1 MRPRPCQAS
10 PGAARRGRDAKQ
22 PGGNTDR
29 DPNRRKDRRLSPT
42 GPVRHRHPGPGRQ
55 NPAEWF
61 SRVQVLAPGDL
72 VMARATCPGPS
83 GGLDATG
90 ARAARQAASRAR

>member
-1 MRPRPCQAS
+1 MRPRPCHAS
-10 PGAARRGRDAKQ
+10 PGAARRGRDAKHR
-22 PGGNTDR
+22 GDNTDR

-72 VMARATCPGPS
+72 VMARRHLPGTKRRQ
-83 GGLDATG
+83 DATG